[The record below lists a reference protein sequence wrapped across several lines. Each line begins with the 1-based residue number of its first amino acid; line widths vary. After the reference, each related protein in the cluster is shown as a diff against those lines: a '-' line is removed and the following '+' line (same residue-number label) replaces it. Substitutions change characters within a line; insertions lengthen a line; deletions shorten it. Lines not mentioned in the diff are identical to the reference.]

1 MTVANIPSPEDNPF
15 FLIKVR
21 HIFGW
26 YLLLAIGVLFQIGMI
41 SSTRGIPFDG
51 KTPLDPFVDKIASTY
66 LMILL
71 LAVVWRQCRLAGVE
85 IKYLVGK
92 VPDRYQWLPLVGL
105 AIASVVFG
113 VGVFRIFYYPLSFI
127 VPSFVEKILMDRI
140 NKSILIT
147 ASKTFAPA
155 MYYLILAMNR
165 CAIEPIF
172 YAFIFIAIMLHRW
185 ASKWG
190 NIRAI
195 IALCLFFAAGFLAP
209 NFIYIISGILIYVI
223 LYAKTRSLL
232 VVIIFMA
239 LESIIG
245 ISWYLS
251 YTTFFGNQA
260 GSTLDV
266 FRSQVQLGVLFF
278 VVSAPWVIGFIYK
291 NWSVLKGP
299 LPYFANA
306 SEAEKIKADS
316 ET

>member
-1 MTVANIPSPEDNPF
+1 MTVTNIPSPEDNPF
-15 FLIKVR
+15 SRIKVR
-21 HIFGW
+21 QIFGW
-26 YLLLAIGVLFQIGMI
+26 YLLLGIGIYFQIGMI
-41 SSTRGIPFDG
+41 GYTRGIPFDG
-51 KTPLDPFVDKIASTY
+51 KTPLDPFVDKIAETY

-71 LAVVWRQCRLAGVE
+71 LALVWRQCRLAGIE

-92 VPDRYQWLPLVGL
+92 VPDRYQWWPLVGL

-127 VPSFVEKILMDRI
+127 VPSFVEKILMDNI
-140 NKSILIT
+140 NNSFLIT

-155 MYYLILAMNR
+155 MYYLILAIYR
-165 CAIEPIF
+165 CAIAPIF
-172 YAFIFIAIMLHRW
+172 YAFLITAIMLHRW
-185 ASKWG
+185 AAKWG
-190 NIRAI
+190 NIPAI
-195 IALCLFFAAGFLAP
+195 IALCLFFPVSSLSP
-209 NFIYIISGILIYVI
+209 HFIYIISGILIYVI

-232 VVIIFMA
+232 VVIIYMA

-245 ISWYLS
+245 TSWYLS
-251 YTTFFGNQA
+251 YTIFFDEPT

-278 VVSAPWVIGFIYK
+278 VLSAPWVIGFIYK

-306 SEAEKIKADS
+306 SEAEKIKAGS

>member
-1 MTVANIPSPEDNPF
+1 MTLINIRFPEHNPF
-15 FLIKVR
+15 YRIKFLP
-21 HIFGW
+21 IFGW
-26 YLLLAIGVLFQIGMI
+26 LLLLSIGWFFQLGII
-41 SSTRGIPFDG
+41 SSTSEIKLDS
-51 KTPLDPFVDKIASTY
+51 TEPLVTEIVGTY
-66 LMILL
+66 VLILMLALL
-71 LAVVWRQCRLAGVE
+71 WRQCKLAGIE

-92 VPDRYQWLPLVGL
+92 VPDHYQWLPLVGL

-140 NKSILIT
+140 NNSILIT
-147 ASKTFAPA
+147 ASKTFAPT
-155 MYYLILAMNR
+155 MYYLILAINR

-172 YAFIFIAIMLHRW
+172 FAFIITAIMLHRW
-185 ASKWG
+185 AVKWG

-195 IALCLFFAAGFLAP
+195 IAICLLFSAGFLAP
-209 NFIYIISGILIYVI
+209 NFIYIISAILIYVI

-232 VVIIFMA
+232 VVIVFMA